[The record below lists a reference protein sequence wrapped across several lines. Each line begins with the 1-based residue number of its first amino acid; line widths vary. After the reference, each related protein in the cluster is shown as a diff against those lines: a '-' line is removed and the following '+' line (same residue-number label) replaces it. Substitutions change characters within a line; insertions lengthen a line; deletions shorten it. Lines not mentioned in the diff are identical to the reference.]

1 MKILPLVLL
10 LFFFLPSNAITSDI
24 SLRKS
29 QFYFKVSEASID
41 GINVTKALKKVKA
54 YSVFY
59 YENGILNMAN
69 VWKRANSK
77 SFGPIELKHQHKF
90 MLNRQKGTVYFFQ
103 WNFENSYDTHSGE
116 TDVTLVKMQES
127 VKLYIGK
134 PNKGCTIYEGV
145 IRGDFGV

>member
-1 MKILPLVLL
+1 M
-10 LFFFLPSNAITSDI
+10 
-24 SLRKS
+24 
-29 QFYFKVSEASID
+29 D